1 MTLYGSL
8 IVYSTDNFS
17 EHCCQQEHLYPHKY
31 QWQHFLWRHFETENL
46 EDVNIL
52 CRFLFTVNRNED
64 IVRESF
70 SFKLFY
76 VLRDHLSSNLF
87 MIFFKVIFLTTIV
100 FPLNSIRQ

>member
-1 MTLYGSL
+1 MPSQEMLPL
-8 IVYSTDNFS
+8 IFMGV
-17 EHCCQQEHLYPHKY
+17 EML
-31 QWQHFLWRHFETENL
+31 LLRHFETENL

-76 VLRDHLSSNLF
+76 VLRDHLSSNFF
-87 MIFFKVIFLTTIV
+87 MIFQLSFHIKSFNYFIFV
-100 FPLNSIRQ
+100 FAS